1 MGISNMEMEALTIVA
16 SSKDLVDSLKPDE
29 LPEDAFDIGVITVQ
43 LLATSQ
49 KLVSVRTAYT
59 FFSCFIY
66 RRQLRRRPTT
76 SQSLELLLLNVSLN
90 STAEPLSKALIWM
103 ILSLDKSWI
112 SILME
117 LLSVKRPA
125 PWLLQTRSCLLP

>member
-59 FFSCFIY
+59 FFPVLFIEDNYVGDRPRPNHSNYSC
-66 RRQLRRRPTT
+66 
-76 SQSLELLLLNVSLN
+76 
-90 STAEPLSKALIWM
+90 
-103 ILSLDKSWI
+103 
-112 SILME
+112 
-117 LLSVKRPA
+117 
-125 PWLLQTRSCLLP
+125 